1 MCISAKKRRAAA
13 RVSVEAVVAA
23 TEGAEKKNVST
34 PRVCN
39 DSPTRT
45 RVGSITLAALA
56 LPGVVATSAAQ
67 VTPLEEGVVSIKVNA
82 YQDRQPGL
90 ERIRAISPGLYLALP
105 VASQWSFEAS
115 LVYDDVSGAS
125 PRWHSAISSASRM
138 SDYRKA
144 GTAKITRSFERF
156 SIALGGAYSD
166 ETDFRSRALSTEFR
180 VASDDNNRTWSLA
193 LAQTDD
199 AIHPVNEIV
208 LNESRRT
215 RDVAIGVTQNW
226 SKNDVVQLNA
236 SYSRGRGYYSDSY
249 KVIDRRPRE
258 RDQSSVLLRWNHH
271 FESSGDTLRSA
282 WRFYRDTFGVRAH
295 TFDVA
300 YAKPFGERFVVT
312 PSLRYHTQ
320 NAADFYYDPVYDPII
335 GEPFPV
341 GNPRFASPDH
351 RLSAFG
357 AITIGARLDWR
368 IDQQWSADLKLEAYE
383 QRSSWRLGGGGSPGL
398 APLRATIA
406 QIGLTRRF

>member
-1 MCISAKKRRAAA
+1 MCISAKKQQAVAQGL
-13 RVSVEAVVAA
+13 VEAAVAV
-23 TEGAEKKNVST
+23 TERAET
-34 PRVCN
+34 AN
-39 DSPTRT
+39 DSV
-45 RVGSITLAALA
+45 RVDRELQARARIGSITLAALA

-67 VTPLEEGVVSIKVNA
+67 VAPLDEGVIAIKVNA

-105 VASQWSFEAS
+105 IASQWSFEAS
-115 LVYDDVSGAS
+115 LVHDNVSGAS
-125 PRWHSAISSASRM
+125 PRWHSAISGASHM
-138 SDYRKA
+138 SDHRTA
-144 GTAKITRSFERF
+144 GTAKITRSFDRF
-156 SIALGGAYSD
+156 SVALGGAYSD
-166 ETDFRSRALSTEFR
+166 ERDYRSQALSAELR

-193 LAQTDD
+193 IAQTDD

-208 LNESRRT
+208 ENESRRT
-215 RDVAIGVTQNW
+215 RDIAIGVTQNW
-226 SKNDVVQLNA
+226 TKNDVVQLNV
-236 SYSRGRGYYSDSY
+236 SHSRGRGYYSDPY
-249 KVIDRRPRE
+249 KIIDRRPRE

-271 FESSGDTLRSA
+271 FEGSGDTLRSS

-300 YAKPFGERFVVT
+300 YAKPVGERFVVT

-320 NAADFYYDPVYDPII
+320 NAADFYYDPVYDPQI
-335 GEPFPV
+335 GEPFPI

-357 AITIGARLDWR
+357 AVTLGARLDWR
-368 IDQQWSADLKLEAYE
+368 IDQLWSADLKLEAYE
-383 QRSSWRLGGGGSPGL
+383 QRSSWRLGGNGSPGL